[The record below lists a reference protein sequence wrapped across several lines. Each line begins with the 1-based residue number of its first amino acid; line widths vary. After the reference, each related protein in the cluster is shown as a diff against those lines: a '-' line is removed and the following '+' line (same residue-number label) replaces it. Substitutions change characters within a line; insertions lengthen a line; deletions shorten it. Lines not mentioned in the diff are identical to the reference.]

1 MDTYNLPGTKKQCD
15 RHTLKAMD
23 KLTQSGRYSFNGED
37 IYMNYFSVTFPYL
50 VRKEDE
56 LTFRKFYRT
65 SIQNLKLELYS
76 PTLTIK
82 NKRPGGGSC

>member
-1 MDTYNLPGTKKQCD
+1 MG
-15 RHTLKAMD
+15 
-23 KLTQSGRYSFNGED
+23 KLTQRGEGTNLTVKI

-50 VRKEDE
+50 VQKEDE
-56 LTFRKFYRT
+56 LTFKKFYCT

-82 NKRPGGGSC
+82 NNRRGVGSC

>member
-1 MDTYNLPGTKKQCD
+1 
-15 RHTLKAMD
+15 
-23 KLTQSGRYSFNGED
+23 
-37 IYMNYFSVTFPYL
+37 MNYFSVTFPYL
-50 VRKEDE
+50 IQKEDE

-82 NKRPGGGSC
+82 NNRPGVGSC